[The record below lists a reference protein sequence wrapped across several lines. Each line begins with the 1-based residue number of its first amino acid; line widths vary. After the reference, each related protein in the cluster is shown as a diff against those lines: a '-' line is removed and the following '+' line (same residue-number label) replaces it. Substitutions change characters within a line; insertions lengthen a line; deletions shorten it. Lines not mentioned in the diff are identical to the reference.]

1 MFKIIDYA
9 AETVKDNFPSA
20 AAAYHYLALTF
31 STNFIHEMGL
41 KVVRKEEEDERDKA
55 EL

>member
-1 MFKIIDYA
+1 MFKVIDYA

-31 STNFIHEMGL
+31 SADFIHEMGF
-41 KVVRKEEEDERDKA
+41 KVVRKEEEDERDSS
-55 EL
+55 ES